1 MRNRG
6 SVTIFCCLMITA
18 MLILGLTV
26 MGVVGHRLAKAKG
39 AIAVRSA
46 MSGAQAGYNS
56 YIFQNYHIL
65 LFDKNCDG
73 KGEAY
78 LEERLIRDIQHN
90 LGEGFVVEDIG
101 VGSYNLILDNDCQA
115 FKDQLT
121 DYCGYALLEGGAE
134 SILESTGG
142 QDGTVGDQ
150 IYGDMDEA
158 ENHVQENETEDD
170 DTEDVSITD
179 VLEAEDPR
187 DFTENLSSEGIL
199 TLVVPEGMEVSSL
212 VVDLSAVP
220 SRENS
225 IFSAVDYEIDND
237 FDDIDILRE
246 DIGEFDSWKESLV
259 NGGAGVIYASNVF
272 NCATDRVLEET
283 VFGFE
288 LEYIICG
295 KGSDKENLKGVVNR
309 IMAIRFPVNFAYLI
323 SDGVKMAEVASLSVP
338 LALLSPLPEPVFR
351 YLIAGCWAY
360 VESIADVRCLLDG
373 KSIDFFK
380 TPANWK
386 TDLDNLE
393 GSISYNGPDSI
404 KGMDYKDYLLI
415 LLALDMDSS
424 YCRMLDIIELNT
436 SQYYE
441 NFDMN
446 NGAVG
451 FCVDTHISY
460 QGKDYYYRES
470 VGY

>member
-78 LEERLIRDIQHN
+78 LEERLIRDTQHN

-199 TLVVPEGMEVSSL
+199 TLVVPEDMEVSSL
-212 VVDLSAVP
+212 MVDLSAVP

-288 LEYIICG
+288 IEYIICG